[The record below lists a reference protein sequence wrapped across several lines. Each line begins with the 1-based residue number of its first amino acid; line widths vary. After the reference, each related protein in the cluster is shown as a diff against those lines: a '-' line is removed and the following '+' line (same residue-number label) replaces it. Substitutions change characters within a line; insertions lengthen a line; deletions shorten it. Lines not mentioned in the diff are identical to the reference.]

1 MPHMAPEVVLTM
13 RPYPAARM
21 CGHAALDIQM

>member
-1 MPHMAPEVVLTM
+1 MPHIAPDVVFTM

-21 CGHAALDIQM
+21 WGHAALDIQM